1 MKKFLP
7 IILVLTLAA
16 CGGGS
21 GGGNVGNGGNAG
33 VPGGGE
39 IFNPDDFV
47 KPEYNGNVSHDVVDS
62 NAAVLTMHSS
72 VFDETART
80 QYLIDAFGEEYYNA
94 LIAELSGKVNDAVV
108 DAVENRVGS
117 ARDNGGKNFCKS
129 ERDCNQ
135 MIFDQMRK
143 VLDNLD
149 NLDDMNNKDIRN
161 ALIAAGFG
169 KEISGHWDDIKDYV
183 KNHMNID
190 DIKNQGEEIYNTPG
204 KGSGEFNLKNT
215 DFKAML
221 TTIQNNVA
229 DIMTLQIDNDGRV
242 IGVVFKDVGSGSSGE
257 SPAIL
262 YSGLKRNDD
271 TNRFDF
277 SDPDGEMP
285 TSGEMEMISY
295 AQDLGL
301 RYSDFGVLVGA
312 ENAKI
317 TVTDEDGN
325 ISERDLSGYKLP
337 FAGGYDVKRIDDKT
351 QIASNVTFYGFANGT
366 VEPANASG
374 AKALPIESKN
384 ATLTFN
390 AANGEEHL
398 TANFDNWYKLDVIK
412 NGMGQVI
419 WVNTDDCGRRIP
431 TEYVVKDTP
440 LAGGAQNESVY
451 FNTEFYGDDNIP
463 AEAVA
468 LFQYQQKVMDTP
480 KEGGGNL
487 NIFLGFGGRTK

>member
-1 MKKFLP
+1 
-7 IILVLTLAA
+7 
-16 CGGGS
+16 
-21 GGGNVGNGGNAG
+21 
-33 VPGGGE
+33 
-39 IFNPDDFV
+39 
-47 KPEYNGNVSHDVVDS
+47 
-62 NAAVLTMHSS
+62 
-72 VFDETART
+72 
-80 QYLIDAFGEEYYNA
+80 
-94 LIAELSGKVNDAVV
+94 
-108 DAVENRVGS
+108 
-117 ARDNGGKNFCKS
+117 
-129 ERDCNQ
+129 
-135 MIFDQMRK
+135 
-143 VLDNLD
+143 
-149 NLDDMNNKDIRN
+149 
-161 ALIAAGFG
+161 
-169 KEISGHWDDIKDYV
+169 
-183 KNHMNID
+183 
-190 DIKNQGEEIYNTPG
+190 
-204 KGSGEFNLKNT
+204 
-215 DFKAML
+215 
-221 TTIQNNVA
+221 
-229 DIMTLQIDNDGRV
+229 
-242 IGVVFKDVGSGSSGE
+242 
-257 SPAIL
+257 
-262 YSGLKRNDD
+262 
-271 TNRFDF
+271 
-277 SDPDGEMP
+277 MP

-325 ISERDLSGYKLP
+325 VSERDLSGYKLP

-412 NGMGQVI
+412 NGMGQVT

-480 KEGGGNL
+480 KEGDGNL